1 MGTLYHSNW
10 SLESS
15 RINRAPPF
23 FIIYVNWRIWI
34 HYEEFLQKIYTIICN
49 NESKTQWSWGCSV
62 FDAIID
68 HVTGMFS
75 CHNTTLI
82 IPQGYMEKG
91 HRKYSIPLGVKKIF
105 LHMFVTLQIKCYQY
119 WPCGEAYAHYNQ
131 LEFGNFKI
139 NYLRELHNEYFT
151 TRSLELENILVSSLS
166 YLHCFLFWLLLI
178 KQAWVKTGCHYYLFR
193 QERNVQ

>member
-1 MGTLYHSNW
+1 MVTRVLCVWCNYW
-10 SLESS
+10 SCHWNVFMSQYYFNNSTRLHGK
-15 RINRAPPF
+15 RP
-23 FIIYVNWRIWI
+23 
-34 HYEEFLQKIYTIICN
+34 QKI
-49 NESKTQWSWGCSV
+49 Q
-62 FDAIID
+62 
-68 HVTGMFS
+68 H
-75 CHNTTLI
+75 
-82 IPQGYMEKG
+82 
-91 HRKYSIPLGVKKIF
+91 SIGSKKIF

-119 WPCGEAYAHYNQ
+119 WPCGEAYAHSNQ

-151 TRSLELENILVSSLS
+151 IRSLELENILVSSWS